1 MQAYAILDGGGVK
14 GAALA
19 GCLKAAQE
27 IGIDFIAYGGTS
39 AGSIIAALAA
49 VGYSGRELE
58 QITTE
63 EIEFHTFLDDDG
75 KRLRELQDFIAK
87 NAHLN
92 LSGGIGSLLAVL
104 QALQR
109 SKPVLGPLLKDLGLY
124 EGHRLKEFLLKK
136 IRQKVPSLQQ
146 VDPIRFRDLVDAG
159 CAPLKVVASDLRSHA
174 PEVFDS
180 IGSPSMP
187 VVDAVRA
194 SISYPFVFK
203 PVPMGGRY
211 LVDGGLASN
220 LPVFLFEH
228 ERRQRYAPVVAFDLV
243 TPPRDRDQT
252 NYSFKQM
259 CADLLD
265 TSIDASDRLLGSL
278 LEGLL
283 HVRVDVDPAIHA
295 TDFWITLD
303 QRRDL
308 FRRGE
313 LAVHKFFRAQ
323 VPQFLS
329 ATDEVERLQANYA
342 EPGLMRELLRAVAR
356 DFEEFTAATGLRSH
370 IMLPTAR
377 ATRIVVY
384 QFGMDQDADRFLELP
399 DDVGCSG
406 EAWETRAPAVAD
418 LVKAR
423 QDPAMWGMTSDQQ
436 ARIPNRLRS
445 MISVPIFDLGRSVH
459 SGQVRVEELPL
470 IGTLS
475 IDSDQALDKTGWIR
489 VDPQGEAT
497 LVEDVLQR
505 LLLWSDVVGKVL
517 T

>member
-27 IGIDFIAYGGTS
+27 IGIEFIAYGGTS
-39 AGSIIAALAA
+39 AGSIIATLAA
-49 VGYSGRELE
+49 VGYTGRELE
-58 QITTE
+58 QICTE
-63 EIEFHTFLDDDG
+63 EIEFHKFLDDDG
-75 KRLRELQDFIAK
+75 VRLNELKEFIAK
-87 NAHLN
+87 NARLDV
-92 LSGGIGSLLAVL
+92 SGGVGSVFAILR
-104 QALQR
+104 ALR
-109 SKPVLGPLLKDLGLY
+109 GARPVLGPLLKDLGLY
-124 EGHRLKEFLLKK
+124 EGHRLKEFLLRK
-136 IRQKVPSLQQ
+136 IRQKVPGLSQ
-146 VDPIRFRDLVDAG
+146 VDPIRFRDLVEAG

-174 PEVFDS
+174 PEVFDVMH
-180 IGSPSMP
+180 SPSMP

-220 LPVFLFEH
+220 LPVFLFER
-228 ERRQRYAPVVAFDLV
+228 ERRQRYGPVVAFDLV
-243 TPPRDRDQT
+243 TPPKDKDQT

-259 CADLLD
+259 CGDLLD

-295 TDFWITLD
+295 TDFWITLE

-313 LAVHKFFRAQ
+313 LAVHKFFRSQ

-342 EPGLMRELLRAVAR
+342 EPGLMREVLRAVAR
-356 DFEEFTAATGLRSH
+356 DFEEFTGATNVRCH
-370 IMLPTAR
+370 VMLPTAR

-384 QFGMDQDADRFLELP
+384 HYGMDGDADRFLELP
-399 DDVGCSG
+399 DEVGCSG
-406 EAWETRAPAVAD
+406 EAWETRAVAVAD
-418 LVKAR
+418 LVQAR
-423 QDPAMWGMTSDQQ
+423 QDPAMWGMTPDQQ
-436 ARIPNRLRS
+436 ARIPERLRS
-445 MISVPIFDLGRSVH
+445 MLSVPIFELGRSVH
-459 SGQVRVEELPL
+459 SGEVRVEELPL

-475 IDSDQALDKTGWIR
+475 IDSDRELERTGWIR
-489 VDPQGEAT
+489 VDAAGDAT
-497 LVEDVLQR
+497 LAEDVLQR
-505 LLLWSDVVGKVL
+505 LLLWSDVVGKVV

>member
-27 IGIDFIAYGGTS
+27 IGIEFIAYGGTS
-39 AGSIIAALAA
+39 AGSIIATLAA
-49 VGYSGRELE
+49 VGYTGQELE
-58 QITTE
+58 QICTE
-63 EIEFHTFLDDDG
+63 EIEFYKFLDDDG
-75 KRLRELQDFIAK
+75 VRLRAVQEYLAT
-87 NAHLN
+87 NARLD
-92 LSGGIGSLLAVL
+92 LSGGVRSILDIVR
-104 QALQR
+104 ALR
-109 SKPVLGPLLKDLGLY
+109 GARPVLGPLLRDLGLY
-124 EGHRLKEFLLKK
+124 EGHRLKEYVLRK
-136 IRQKVPSLQQ
+136 IRLRVPALRH
-146 VDPIRFRDLVDAG
+146 VDPIRFGDLVDAG

-174 PEVFDS
+174 PEVFDVVH
-180 IGSPSMP
+180 SPSMP

-243 TPPRDRDQT
+243 TPPKDKDQT

-313 LAVHKFFRAQ
+313 LAVHRFFRAQ
-323 VPQFLS
+323 APQFLS
-329 ATDEVERLQANYA
+329 ATDEVERLQASYA
-342 EPGLMRELLRAVAR
+342 EPALMREVLRAVAR
-356 DFEEFTAATGLRSH
+356 DFEEFTGATNVRCH
-370 IMLPTAR
+370 VMLPTAR

-384 QFGMDQDADRFLELP
+384 QYGMDEDADRFLELP
-399 DDVGCSG
+399 DEVGCSG
-406 EAWETRAPAVAD
+406 EAWETRAVAVAD
-418 LVKAR
+418 LVQAR
-423 QDPAMWGMTSDQQ
+423 QDPAMWGMTPDQQ
-436 ARIPNRLRS
+436 ARIPERLRS
-445 MISVPIFDLGRSVH
+445 MLSVPIFELGRSVH
-459 SGQVRVEELPL
+459 AGEVRVEELPL

-475 IDSDQALDKTGWIR
+475 IDSDRALDRTGWVR
-489 VDPQGEAT
+489 VDAAGEAT
-497 LVEDVLQR
+497 LAEDVLQR

>member
-39 AGSIIAALAA
+39 AGSIIATLAA
-49 VGYSGRELE
+49 VGYTGQELE
-58 QITTE
+58 QICTE
-63 EIEFHTFLDDDG
+63 EIEFHKFLDDDG
-75 KRLRELQDFIAK
+75 VRLNELKEFIAK
-87 NAHLN
+87 NARLRV
-92 LSGGIGSLLAVL
+92 SGGVGS
-104 QALQR
+104 ALEILR
-109 SKPVLGPLLKDLGLY
+109 TLRAARPVIGPLLKDLGLY
-124 EGHRLKEFLLKK
+124 EGHRLKEFLLRK
-136 IRQKVPSLQQ
+136 IRMKVPKLAQ
-146 VDPIRFRDLVDAG
+146 VDPIRFRDLVEAG

-174 PEVFDS
+174 PEVFDV
-180 IGSPSMP
+180 IHSPSMP

-203 PVPMGGRY
+203 PVPMAGRY

-228 ERRQRYAPVVAFDLV
+228 ERRLRYAPVVAFDLV
-243 TPPRDRDQT
+243 TPPKDRDQT
-252 NYSFKQM
+252 NYSFKQL

-283 HVRVDVDPAIHA
+283 HVRVDVDANIHA
-295 TDFWITLD
+295 TDFWITRD

-342 EPGLMRELLRAVAR
+342 EPGLMREVLRAVAR
-356 DFEEFTAATGLRSH
+356 DFEEFTGATNVRCH
-370 IMLPTAR
+370 VMLPTAR

-384 QFGMDQDADRFLELP
+384 QYGMDEDADRFLELP
-399 DDVGCSG
+399 DEVGCSG
-406 EAWETRAPAVAD
+406 EAWDTRAPAVAD
-418 LVKAR
+418 LLQAR
-423 QDPAMWGMTSDQQ
+423 QDPAMWGMTPDQQ
-436 ARIPNRLRS
+436 ARIPERLRS
-445 MISVPIFDLGRSVH
+445 MLSAPIFELGRSVH
-459 SGQVRVEELPL
+459 SGEARVEELPL

-475 IDSDQALDKTGWIR
+475 IDSDRPLERTGWIR
-489 VDPQGEAT
+489 LDAAGEPT
-497 LVEDVLQR
+497 LAEDVLQR